1 MQMCWAE
8 TRFSKMGSWS
18 GARLQGGYGF
28 RVKKSLALAMVAPEL
43 AATSTSLEIEILGQ
57 RFAAVV
63 IDESP
68 FDPANEKLRA

>member
-1 MQMCWAE
+1 M
-8 TRFSKMGSWS
+8 
-18 GARLQGGYGF
+18 
-28 RVKKSLALAMVAPEL
+28 KKSLALAMVAPEL
-43 AATSTSLEIEILGQ
+43 AATGTSLEIEILGQ